1 MYIRVNIDTILFIYF
16 DILNSSKRSLLSVQI
31 LMAEILF
38 GRAAPTIV
46 PLFTIWTLLG
56 KRVLLPK
63 GHPFAFHLMVKCQ
76 NSSKEFLLL
85 FTAV

>member
-46 PLFTIWTLLG
+46 PLFTI
-56 KRVLLPK
+56 
-63 GHPFAFHLMVKCQ
+63 
-76 NSSKEFLLL
+76 
-85 FTAV
+85 